1 METNGVRNLFQT
13 CKVCIFAITVSV
25 TPMAVAKLPIKCGCL
40 ILGIMTKELGG
51 GGGDGLTFS
60 SLQATADS
68 ILFFYLEC
76 GRTLWV
82 PGWRSAELVR

>member
-51 GGGDGLTFS
+51 GGGGWVDFFFLTGYCRFYPLLLLGVWKNSVGAWVAFS
-60 SLQATADS
+60 
-68 ILFFYLEC
+68 
-76 GRTLWV
+76 
-82 PGWRSAELVR
+82 